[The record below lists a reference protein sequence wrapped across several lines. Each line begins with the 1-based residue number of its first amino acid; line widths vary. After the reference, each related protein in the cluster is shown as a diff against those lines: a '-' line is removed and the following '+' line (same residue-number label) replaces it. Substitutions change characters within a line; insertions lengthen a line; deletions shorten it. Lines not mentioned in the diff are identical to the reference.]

1 MNAAKNM
8 LIIAN
13 PTAQSGAGEL
23 AATQAEAHIRKAC
36 GQGPDVVR
44 TRHAGHGTQLAA
56 CMGAVYD
63 VVVALGGDGVIHEV
77 VGGLMRL
84 PKEVRPALG
93 VIPVGSGNDYARTLK
108 MSTKVDVAVAQILR
122 YQTIEADLGCCNGEY
137 FTQTISF
144 GLDAAIALGT
154 VERRK
159 KTGGHGTML
168 YLQEGIDQLFNHL
181 DTYSYTL
188 EILDGPQEDVG
199 SYSGRDIL
207 IAVQNGVTYGGGFAI
222 CPKASIQDGMLD
234 ICIAHGPVNP
244 LFATTVFLSAK
255 NGHHTGF
262 KLIEQHRASR
272 LRLSFDSRPP
282 CQIDGEPHIADSYEI
297 AVEPAAL
304 KVIVGE

>member
-1 MNAAKNM
+1 MSNFENM
-8 LIIAN
+8 LVIAN
-13 PTAQSGAGEL
+13 PTAQSGAGE
-23 AATQAEAHIRKAC
+23 AAAKQAEALIRKAC

-44 TRHAGHGTQLAA
+44 TRHAGHGIQLAA
-56 CMGAVYD
+56 AMGADYD
-63 VVVALGGDGVIHEV
+63 LVVALGGDGIIHEV
-77 VGGLMRL
+77 ANGLMQL
-84 PKEVRPALG
+84 PHEKRPTLA

-108 MSTKVDVAVAQILR
+108 MSTKTDVAVAQILAGKAH
-122 YQTIEADLGCCNGEY
+122 EADLGCCNGEY

-168 YLQEGIDQLFNHL
+168 YLQEGIDQLVNHL
-181 DTYSYTL
+181 YTYEFTL
-188 EILDGPQEDVG
+188 DILDGPQEDVG

-222 CPKASIQDGMLD
+222 CPDASIQDGMLD

-244 LFATTVFLSAK
+244 AFATIVFLSAK

-262 KLIEQHRASR
+262 KPIEQRRASR
-272 LRLSFDSRPP
+272 LRLSFDKRPP

-297 AVEPAAL
+297 SVEPAAL

>member
-1 MNAAKNM
+1 M
-8 LIIAN
+8 LVIVN
-13 PTAQSGAGEL
+13 PAAQSGAGEL
-23 AATQAEAHIRKAC
+23 AATQAEALIRKAC

-44 TRHAGHGTQLAA
+44 TRHAGHGGELAA
-56 CMGAVYD
+56 SMGAGYD
-63 VVVALGGDGVIHEV
+63 LVVALGGDGIIHEV
-77 VGGLMRL
+77 VGGLMQL
-84 PKEVRPALG
+84 PAAKRPALG

-108 MSTKVDVAVAQILR
+108 MSTKVDAAVAQILEGR
-122 YQTIEADLGCCNGEY
+122 SVAADLGCCNGEY

-159 KTGGHGTML
+159 KTGRHGTML

-181 DTYSYTL
+181 DTYDYTL
-188 EILDGPQEDVG
+188 EILDGPAQDVG
-199 SYSGRDIL
+199 RYSGRDIL

-222 CPKASIQDGMLD
+222 CPAASIQDGMLD

-272 LRLSFDSRPP
+272 LRLEFDCRPP
-282 CQIDGEPHIADSYEI
+282 CQIDGEPHIADSYDI
-297 AVEPAAL
+297 CVEHAAL
-304 KVIVGE
+304 QVIVGEGYGA

>member
-1 MNAAKNM
+1 
-8 LIIAN
+8 
-13 PTAQSGAGEL
+13 
-23 AATQAEAHIRKAC
+23 
-36 GQGPDVVR
+36 
-44 TRHAGHGTQLAA
+44 
-56 CMGAVYD
+56 
-63 VVVALGGDGVIHEV
+63 
-77 VGGLMRL
+77 
-84 PKEVRPALG
+84 
-93 VIPVGSGNDYARTLK
+93 
-108 MSTKVDVAVAQILR
+108 
-122 YQTIEADLGCCNGEY
+122 
-137 FTQTISF
+137 
-144 GLDAAIALGT
+144 
-154 VERRK
+154 
-159 KTGGHGTML
+159 ML

-199 SYSGRDIL
+199 SYSGHDIL